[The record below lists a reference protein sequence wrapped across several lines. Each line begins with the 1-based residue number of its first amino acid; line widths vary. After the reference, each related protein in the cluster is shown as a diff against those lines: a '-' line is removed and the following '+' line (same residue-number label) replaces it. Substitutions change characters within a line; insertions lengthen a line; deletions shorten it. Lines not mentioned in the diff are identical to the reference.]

1 MLQNTKLFFLN
12 FQFDPKFVK
21 DKLIWHKLKQKQIL
35 NVDI

>member
-1 MLQNTKLFFLN
+1 MLQNTQKKFN

-21 DKLIWHKLKQKQIL
+21 VKLILHKLKQKQIL